1 MRHSRIHI
9 AHGFFL
15 LLLAVSILLS
25 SAGLYAVS
33 DISSKEMAAA
43 KAKGGSSADSQS
55 QKQEKVSA
63 SPTFEA
69 VVVSLINHDFAKEIL
84 FYAFDFSPVLEKVTL
99 APKRYIISEKYF
111 RTLFTHFI
119 SPNAP

>member
-1 MRHSRIHI
+1 MKHNKIHI
-9 AHGFFL
+9 AHGLFL
-15 LLLAVSILLS
+15 LLLTVSILLS

-33 DISSKEMAAA
+33 EAPAKEIAI
-43 KAKGGSSADSQS
+43 KTKGKSSATGQG
-55 QKQEKVSA
+55 QKEEKVSA

-69 VVVSLINHDFAKEIL
+69 VVVSLINHDFAKEIF
-84 FYAFDFSPVLEKVTL
+84 FYSFEFSPVLEKVTL